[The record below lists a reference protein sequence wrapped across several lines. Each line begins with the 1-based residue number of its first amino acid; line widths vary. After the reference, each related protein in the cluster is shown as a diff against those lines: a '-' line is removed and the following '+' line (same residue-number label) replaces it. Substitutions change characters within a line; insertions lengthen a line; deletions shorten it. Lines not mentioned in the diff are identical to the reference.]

1 MPKASNDMILDAGLR
16 LLLQQGPQRFSPADV
31 AEDLGL
37 HRAAPTRRFGGRQ
50 GLMLAMASRQL
61 VLTRL
66 WLDGFALERSP
77 AGLRAFLAGVVAAMG
92 EGGGFS
98 AHLALAAMEAEDADM
113 ASATAERYA
122 LMQQAIAARVP
133 AGLALPPDAVA
144 GLLHAIM
151 VGAPLQWVALGQG
164 RLDAFVQARL
174 DQALAAL
181 LPG

>member
-1 MPKASNDMILDAGLR
+1 MPKASDEIILDAGLR
-16 LLLQQGPQRFSPADV
+16 LLLQQGPQRFSPTDV
-31 AEDLGL
+31 AAELGL
-37 HRAAPTRRFGGRQ
+37 HRAAPTRRFGGRH
-50 GLMLAMASRQL
+50 GLMQAMAARQV

-66 WLDGFALERSP
+66 WLDGFVLERSP
-77 AGLRAFLAGVVAAMG
+77 AGLRAFLAGVAAAMG

-113 ASATAERYA
+113 GRAAAERYA

-144 GLLHAIM
+144 GLLHAVIA
-151 VGAPLQWVALGQG
+151 GAPLQWVASGQG
-164 RLDAFVQARL
+164 RLDDFVQMRL
-174 DQALAAL
+174 EQALAAL